1 MRWVAIFEDTEQMQ
15 QVRKTYEPAHF
26 EYLAA
31 NESEIVLAGG
41 LRNAPAGSF
50 VGGLWVLEVPS
61 RERAVELVERDPYFV
76 HGVRSYRLHIWG
88 KAFPERQVVL

>member
-1 MRWVAIFEDTEQMQ
+1 VRWVAIFEDSEELL
-15 QVRKTYEPAHF
+15 QVRKAHEPAHL

-41 LRNAPAGSF
+41 LRNVPAGSF

-61 RERAVELVERDPYFV
+61 RERAVELVERDPYHV
-76 HGVRSYRLHIWG
+76 HGVRSYRLHVWG
-88 KAFPERQVVL
+88 KAFPEKQVVL